1 VIGVTHIIAGLEPDG
16 AERMLLRLVSGMDS
30 SRFDNEVI
38 SLTNLGPMTDKFQ
51 AAGIRVRAL
60 GMSRGSANPYY
71 LAKLAGWLRK
81 LPAQQIIQTWMYHAD
96 LVGGLAAKL
105 AGCAGLVWNIRH
117 SELHAGIDKRHTIW
131 TAKACAALSSR
142 LPRRI
147 VCASEASRTFHE
159 KLGYAHD
166 RMEVIP
172 NGFDLDLFRPDAEA
186 REAVR
191 SELGVAD
198 STLVIGYVA
207 RKHPV
212 KDHRT
217 FLEAAGLLHKQFPD
231 VRFVLCGDGAT
242 EQNSDLKD
250 WSEAAGVRDACY
262 FLGRRDDVPRV
273 LNAFDIATSSSTSE
287 AFPNA
292 LAEAMACGIPAVVTN
307 VGDSRSILGETG
319 SVVPPKDPK
328 ALAQAWVGLLQAGPD
343 IRERLGEAARARIQT
358 HFSMPNVVRRYEALY
373 TEIAGALAT
382 ASQPERA
389 GTSASSVP
397 TRSKAPSARL
407 AASSSAK
414 PRILFVD
421 NDVNSFYAYRID
433 LALAARDAGFEVHVA
448 APQGKAAEILRSEGL
463 QYHPIPMTRSGLAP
477 WKEFSTISTLF
488 RLYRRT
494 KPDLVHHLRLKPVL
508 YGGLAAYGARVP
520 AVVGLLTGLGYVF
533 IAESRRA
540 LVMRKLVVLSCK
552 VAFRHSNQRIVF
564 QNPDDQ
570 GVFIQNKILPAA
582 QTVLIKGSGVD
593 VHTYVPTPEPEGV
606 PVVVL
611 ASRMLRDK
619 GVVEFV
625 EAARELR
632 EAGVVARFVLVGD
645 TDRGNPTAV
654 SAEQLQAWADEG
666 VIEWWG
672 HQNDM
677 RKVLSQSN
685 IVCLPSLREGVPKVL
700 IEAAACGRA
709 IVTTDAPGCREIVR
723 EGENGLLVPV
733 RNSKALADALRLLI
747 ESAPLRALMA
757 AKGREI
763 AVEEFSVERVVNET
777 LGVYRELLAAS
788 GPRGSQQQLNI
799 VEQQAR

>member
-1 VIGVTHIIAGLEPDG
+1 
-16 AERMLLRLVSGMDS
+16 
-30 SRFDNEVI
+30 
-38 SLTNLGPMTDKFQ
+38 
-51 AAGIRVRAL
+51 
-60 GMSRGSANPYY
+60 MSRGSANPYY

-81 LPAQQIIQTWMYHAD
+81 FPPQQIIQTWMYHAD

-117 SELHAGIDKRHTIW
+117 SELHPGVDKRHTIW

-147 VCASEASRTFHE
+147 ICASESVAYLSRETR
-159 KLGYAHD
+159 LRA
-166 RMEVIP
+166 
-172 NGFDLDLFRPDAEA
+172 RPHGGHPE
-186 REAVR
+186 RIR
-191 SELGVAD
+191 SRSLPPGRRPRGRLSVANSESQT
-198 STLVIGYVA
+198 STLLIGYVA

-231 VRFVLCGDGAT
+231 VRFVLCGEGAT
-242 EQNSDLKD
+242 QQDSELKD
-250 WSEAAGVRDACY
+250 WSEAAGVRDACL
-262 FLGRRDDVPRV
+262 FLGRRDDIPRV
-273 LNAFDIATSSSTSE
+273 INAFDIATSSSTSE

-292 LAEAMACGIPAVVTN
+292 LAEAMALRIPAVVTN

-328 ALAQAWVGLLQAGPD
+328 ALAQAWAGLIQAGPD
-343 IRERLGEAARARIQT
+343 LRERLGEAARARVQT
-358 HFSMPNVVRRYEALY
+358 HFCDAERRPAVRR
-373 TEIAGALAT
+373 
-382 ASQPERA
+382 
-389 GTSASSVP
+389 
-397 TRSKAPSARL
+397 RSTPRLRLPWPSAPGSAPAGPAHHGSGPRKGSE
-407 AASSSAK
+407 ARSSISAR

-448 APQGKAAEILRSEGL
+448 APPGKAAEILRSEGL
-463 QYHPIPMTRSGLAP
+463 KYHPIPMTRSGLAP

-632 EAGVVARFVLVGD
+632 ESGVSARFVLVGD
-645 TDRGNPTAV
+645 TDPGNPTAV

-672 HQNDM
+672 HQSDM

-788 GPRGSQQQLNI
+788 GPRGSQRQLNI

>member
-1 VIGVTHIIAGLEPDG
+1 VIGVTHVITSLAPDG
-16 AERMLLRLVSGMDS
+16 AEKMLHRLVSAMDAT
-30 SRFDNEVI
+30 RFDNEVI
-38 SLTNLGPMTDKFQ
+38 SLTNLGPMTERFQ
-51 AAGIRVRAL
+51 AAGVRVRAL
-60 GMSRGSANPYY
+60 GMSPGSANPYY
-71 LAKLAGWLRK
+71 LAKLAAWLRK
-81 LPAQQIIQTWMYHAD
+81 LPDQQIIQTWMYHAD

-117 SELHAGIDKRHTIW
+117 SELHSGIDKRHTIW

-147 VCASEASRTFHE
+147 ICVSEASRTFHE
-159 KLGYAHD
+159 KQGYAHN
-166 RMEVIP
+166 RIEVIP
-172 NGFDLDLFRPDAEA
+172 NGYDLDLFRPDSVA

-191 SELGVAD
+191 RELAVQP
-198 STLVIGYVA
+198 STLLIGCVA

-217 FLEAAGLLHKQFPD
+217 FLEAAGLLHRQFPD

-242 EQNSDLKD
+242 PEDADLKNWAD
-250 WSEAAGVRDACY
+250 AAGVTHACL
-262 FLGRRDDVPRV
+262 FLGRRDDIPRV
-273 LNAFDIATSSSTSE
+273 INAFDIATSSSTSE

-292 LAEAMACGIPAVVTN
+292 LAEAMACGVPAVVTN

-319 SVVPPKDPK
+319 SIVPPKDPK
-328 ALAQAWVGLLQAGPD
+328 ALAQAWAGLIQAGPD
-343 IRERLGEAARARIQT
+343 IRERLGEAARRRVQT
-358 HFSMPNVVRRYEALY
+358 HFAMPNVVRRYEALY
-373 TEIAGALAT
+373 AEIAASLAT
-382 ASQPERA
+382 ANQ
-389 GTSASSVP
+389 G
-397 TRSKAPSARL
+397 SKAAVQAPAPVRTLTARPPG
-407 AASSSAK
+407 SGAK

-421 NDVNSFYAYRID
+421 NDVNSFYAYRIE
-433 LALAARDAGFEVHVA
+433 LARGARDSGFEVHVA
-448 APQGKAAEILRSEGL
+448 APPGKAAEILRAEGL
-463 QYHPIPMTRSGLAP
+463 QYHSIPMTRSGLAP
-477 WKEFSTISTLF
+477 WKEFSTISVLF
-488 RLYRRT
+488 RLYRRVR
-494 KPDLVHHLRLKPVL
+494 PDLVHHLRLKPVL

-533 IAESRRA
+533 IAETRRA
-540 LVMRKLVVLSCK
+540 LVIRKLVVLSCK
-552 VAFRHSNQRIVF
+552 VAFRHGNQRIVF

-625 EAARELR
+625 GAARGLR
-632 EAGVVARFVLVGD
+632 GAGVLARFVLVGE
-645 TDRGNPTAV
+645 TDPGNPTAIT
-654 SAEQLQAWADEG
+654 ADQLRAWADEG

-733 RNSKALADALRLLI
+733 RDSKALADALRLLI
-747 ESAPLRALMA
+747 ESSPLRALMA

-763 AVEEFSVERVVNET
+763 AVAEFSIERVVNET
-777 LGVYRELLAAS
+777 LGVYRELLAAN
-788 GPRGSQQQLNI
+788 GPRGSQQQLNM

>member
-1 VIGVTHIIAGLEPDG
+1 VIGVTHIITSLAPDG
-16 AERMLLRLVSGMDS
+16 AEKMLHRLVSGMDAT
-30 SRFDNEVI
+30 RFENEVI
-38 SLTNLGPMTDKFQ
+38 SLTDLGPMTARFQ
-51 AAGIRVRAL
+51 AAGVRVRAL
-60 GMSRGSANPYY
+60 GMKRGSANPYY

-81 LPAQQIIQTWMYHAD
+81 LPDQQIIQTWMYHAD

-105 AGCAGLVWNIRH
+105 AGCSGLVWNIRH
-117 SELHAGIDKRHTIW
+117 SELHRSTDKRHTIW
-131 TAKACAALSSR
+131 TAKACAALSSH

-147 VCASEASRTFHE
+147 ICVSEASRTFHE
-159 KLGYAHD
+159 KLGYAHN
-166 RMEVIP
+166 RIEVIP
-172 NGFDLDLFRPDAEA
+172 NGYDLDLFRPDADA

-191 SELGVAD
+191 SELGVSP
-198 STLVIGYVA
+198 STLLIGYVA

-217 FLEAAGLLHKQFPD
+217 FLEAAGLLHKQFPE
-231 VRFVLCGDGAT
+231 VRFVLCGDGTT
-242 EQNSDLKD
+242 ESDSDLKN

-262 FLGRRDDVPRV
+262 FLGRRDDIPRV
-273 LNAFDIATSSSTSE
+273 INAFDIATSSSTSE

-292 LAEAMACGIPAVVTN
+292 LAEAMACGVPAVVTN

-319 SVVPPKDPK
+319 SVVPPKDPN
-328 ALAQAWVGLLQAGPD
+328 ALAQAWVGLIQAGPD
-343 IRERLGEAARARIQT
+343 MRERLGQAARTRVQSQ
-358 HFSMPNVVRRYEALY
+358 FSMSKVVGRYEALY
-373 TEIAGALAT
+373 TEIAASLAT
-382 ASQPERA
+382 SSQRF
-389 GTSASSVP
+389 GTTAAKP
-397 TRSKAPSARL
+397 APAKAPAARRP
-407 AASSSAK
+407 SSAK

-421 NDVNSFYAYRID
+421 NDVNSFHAYRIE
-433 LALAARDAGFEVHVA
+433 LALGARDSGFEVHVA
-448 APQGKAAEILRSEGL
+448 APPGKAAEILRAEGL
-463 QYHPIPMTRSGLAP
+463 EYHPIPMTRSGLAP
-477 WKEFSTISTLF
+477 WKEFSTISVLF
-488 RLYRRT
+488 RLYRRVR
-494 KPDLVHHLRLKPVL
+494 PDLVHHLRLKPVL

-552 VAFRHSNQRIVF
+552 VAFRHGNQRIVF

-632 EAGVVARFVLVGD
+632 DAGVSARFVLVGD
-645 TDRGNPTAV
+645 TDPGNPTAV
-654 SAEQLQAWADEG
+654 SAEQLRAWSDEG

-723 EGENGLLVPV
+723 EGENGLLVPI
-733 RNSKALADALRLLI
+733 RDSKALADALRLLI

-763 AVEEFSVERVVNET
+763 AVAEFSVERVVNET
-777 LGVYRELLAAS
+777 LGVYRELLAS
-788 GPRGSQQQLNI
+788 GPRDSQKQLNI